1 MVLLN
6 VARDGAGVALYGIP
20 ITDAGQTCALAAD
33 TDTSFTVPA
42 NARVAVFGLATGQ
55 DYWVGSS
62 AVTIPSSGTPGNANF
77 MQNPPPLVVT
87 GVTTLHVRAPAAC
100 TISIA
105 FYS

>member
-20 ITDAGQTCALAAD
+20 ITDAGQTALLAAD

-62 AVTIPSSGTPGNANF
+62 AVTIPSGAPGNANF

-87 GVTTLHVRAPAAC
+87 GVTTLHVRAPASC